1 MTLYCQSCGMPME
14 DEKLYGTT
22 SQREPDPQYCH
33 YCYQDGAFTQPDF
46 KIADMINF
54 CLPILV
60 GEGMPE
66 QEAKKLLEHSL
77 PSLKRWQAQEG
88 GRPIPELTPDRF
100 ETLDRFFISGTSAR
114 TTNLKEMSGTGVIA
128 GLWSDFWAQQQSPP
142 TQPIYS
148 LYTHYESDASGEY
161 DYVLGMECVDEEKQT
176 NSAMAEA
183 DQANVF
189 EVPAAR
195 YAVFVTR
202 TGPLVE
208 VVVEAWQAIWNWSQQ
223 PGNVRTYTG
232 DFELYNERSMN
243 PEAAQVE
250 IFIAVK

>member
-14 DEKLYGTT
+14 NEKWYGTT
-22 SQREPDPQYCH
+22 SQGKLEPQYCH

-46 KIADMINF
+46 KITDMIQF

-66 QEAKKLLEHSL
+66 QEAKNLLENSL

-88 GRPIPELTPDRF
+88 GRPIPELAPVRF
-100 ETLDRFFISGTSAR
+100 ETFERFYISGTRAR
-114 TTNLKEMSGTGVIA
+114 TTNLQEMSGNGVIA
-128 GLWSDFWAQQQSPP
+128 GLWADFWAQQSSPP
-142 TQPIYS
+142 TQPIYA
-148 LYTHYESDASGEY
+148 LYTNYESDASGAY
-161 DYVLGMECVDEEKQT
+161 DYVIGTEYTMKQQHAD
-176 NSAMAEA
+176 NALPEA
-183 DQANVF
+183 GQADVI

-208 VVVEAWQAIWNWSQQ
+208 VVVEAWQAIWHWSQQ
-223 PGNVRTYTG
+223 TGHVRTYTG
-232 DFELYNERSMN
+232 DFELYNERSRD

-250 IFIAVK
+250 IYIAVK